1 TALRKVSIVQK
12 IRRFSK
18 NPLDCRL
25 LKDLVK
31 VYGSRELESITFSSI
46 ELLYPLE
53 ESYITLRY
61 IPEGTIPE
69 VAIRVLER

>member
-1 TALRKVSIVQK
+1 M
-12 IRRFSK
+12 
-18 NPLDCRL
+18 
-25 LKDLVK
+25 K